1 MSLNSFYEVSFLLRL
16 FCISTKL
23 PFAHVWNTVVTCGLM
38 TLLGIV
44 SQTKKRICR
53 TVGPS
58 LAGSLK
64 PLPECRNV
72 ASLSLSHRYFFGR
85 CYSEMAQLVP
95 LPFSRGSFFV
105 LVILIHSMIF
115 LSPQMLQRCT
125 CQQFL
130 SSQRQTRIF
139 CLQNLFF

>member
-23 PFAHVWNTVVTCGLM
+23 PYAHVWNTVVTCGLM
-38 TLLGIV
+38 PLLGIV
-44 SQTKKRICR
+44 IQTKKRICR

-64 PLPECRNV
+64 PLAECRNV
-72 ASLSLSHRYFFGR
+72 ASLSLSHRYYFGR

-95 LPFSRGSFFV
+95 LPFSRGSSFL
-105 LVILIHSMIF
+105 LVILIDSMIF
-115 LSPQMLQRCT
+115 LPPQMLQRCP

-130 SSQRQTRIF
+130 SSQSQTRIF